1 MTDPVFALEP
11 DVPRNVRLARW
22 LLFRLLSGL
31 REGSLTVREGAQTF
45 HFGDPAAALRAE
57 ARVCTPE
64 VYWRLLTGGS
74 LAAAE
79 AWMDGDWESH
89 QLTALLQILAR
100 NGKVLGRLER
110 GFRLLGKPVARLR
123 HWTRRNTRAQ
133 ARENIAAHYDLGNE
147 FYAHFLDEDLLY
159 SSALFTDDQQDLT
172 QAQRAKMARLCD
184 QLALNPGDHLLEIG
198 TGWGALAE
206 YAARHYGCRVTTTT
220 LSREQHRWA
229 TERMARA
236 GLQDRVEV
244 LLCDYRDLRGEYDKL
259 VSVEMIEAVGQR
271 YLPAFFRTCQARL
284 RPGGRMALQA
294 ITIQDQRYRD
304 YSKSVDFIQ
313 RYIFPGGFLPSITA
327 MSELM
332 TRHTDFVVRNLFDM
346 GPDYARTLAHWR
358 QRFTHA
364 WQDIEKLGFDERFRR
379 MWLYYF
385 GYCEAGFN
393 ARTISVVQ
401 LTAERDDTPGAV
413 PADGPRVR
421 CLLDAG
427 GDVARARSADLAD
440 AGPLRLAAAAG
451 GQPSARPAVGRG
463 GLRPGRLLGAGGAD
477 RFSRRQPA
485 APVDGGPV
493 ADVRRRLDPTD
504 PHHDA
509 SRLGAGRGRHRRRP
523 GGLPA
528 RRAPRSHDPA
538 GADGACRGRHG
549 LRLAGAHA
557 VIPSGDGEAKMRFA
571 LLLLWLTTLAPAA
584 HAADWLTWRRVGE
597 ATLTWG
603 PFTVYHSQ
611 LRTPNGRYDG
621 PQQDRALIITYQRDI
636 DREALVEATR
646 DQWQAQ
652 GILQQ
657 EPRSEAWLRM
667 LQGIWPDVAPGSQLA
682 FVDSGS
688 EGQFWYRASA
698 AQTAFTPLGPRQSA
712 AFSTRFLAIW
722 LDPRT
727 TYPELRQ
734 QLIGGTP

>member
-1 MTDPVFALEP
+1 
-11 DVPRNVRLARW
+11 
-22 LLFRLLSGL
+22 
-31 REGSLTVREGAQTF
+31 
-45 HFGDPAAALRAE
+45 
-57 ARVCTPE
+57 
-64 VYWRLLTGGS
+64 
-74 LAAAE
+74 
-79 AWMDGDWESH
+79 MDGDWESH

-123 HWTRRNTRAQ
+123 HWTRRNTRAR

-172 QAQRAKMARLCD
+172 RAQRAKMARLCD

-271 YLPAFFRTCQARL
+271 YLPAFFRTCRARL

-358 QRFTHA
+358 QRLPTPR
-364 WQDIEKLGFDERFRR
+364 QDIEKLGFDERFRR

-401 LTAERDDTPGAV
+401 LTAGRYDTPGAV

-440 AGPLRLAAAAG
+440 AGPLRTAAAAG

-597 ATLTWG
+597 ATLTLG
-603 PFTVYHSQ
+603 AVHRLSLAAAHPMAGMTARS
-611 LRTPNGRYDG
+611 RIGR
-621 PQQDRALIITYQRDI
+621 
-636 DREALVEATR
+636 
-646 DQWQAQ
+646 
-652 GILQQ
+652 
-657 EPRSEAWLRM
+657 
-667 LQGIWPDVAPGSQLA
+667 
-682 FVDSGS
+682 
-688 EGQFWYRASA
+688 
-698 AQTAFTPLGPRQSA
+698 
-712 AFSTRFLAIW
+712 
-722 LDPRT
+722 
-727 TYPELRQ
+727 
-734 QLIGGTP
+734 